1 MKFLE
6 FKPHETR
13 WIAPIV
19 MDTLRRM
26 ASGHGVAKIADEVLS
41 DPRFSIWGASSGEG
55 AHHNYHGGLAEHTME
70 VAQLADANARLL
82 FVDKDINHQELF
94 LAALFHDVGKM
105 WDYEYNEVSG
115 KWIGTPHKRIIH
127 HISRSAVVWEKA
139 AEKHDLSQ
147 KMRDGVLHAILA
159 HHGRRE
165 WGSPVAPLSKVAWL
179 IHLSDQLSARMNDA
193 DTNDVIK
200 AGNGDK

>member
-1 MKFLE
+1 MKFSE
-6 FKPHETR
+6 VKPYEKR
-13 WIAPIV
+13 WVAPVV

-26 ASGHGVAKIADEVLS
+26 ASGHRVSKIANEVLS
-41 DPRFSIWGASSGEG
+41 DPRFAIWGGSSGEG

-82 FVDKDINHQELF
+82 RVDVNHQELF

-115 KWIGTPHKRIIH
+115 KWQGTKHKRIIH
-127 HISRSAVVWEKA
+127 HISRSGVEWVKAVEKTNSFR
-139 AEKHDLSQ
+139 ESSDN
-147 KMRDGVLHAILA
+147 VLHAILA

-165 WGSPVAPLSKVAWL
+165 WGSPVAPLSRVAWL
-179 IHLSDQLSARMNDA
+179 VHLADQLSARMNDA
-193 DTNDVIK
+193 DTNDIIK